1 MLEESQAHP
10 DAGGRLAFLPPPLDP
25 VVSRV
30 LPDQHLEVVGTLP
43 GLDLQRTRT
52 TPQDT
57 PMGSHRAYVS
67 KAVSGMQDVSAPAS
81 WVAGMAL
88 GIGKSCHSES
98 SPLEKGCSRTSRHQC
113 SQSLSSSFPFLHKM
127 PSCGVFKHSAK

>member
-1 MLEESQAHP
+1 MGLLEESQAHP

-25 VVSRV
+25 AVSRV

-52 TPQDT
+52 TLQDT

-81 WVAGMAL
+81 WVAGMAQ
-88 GIGKSCHSES
+88 GIGKSCHSECPLS
-98 SPLEKGCSRTSRHQC
+98 REGLQQDKQTPVFPEALLLIPLSP
-113 SQSLSSSFPFLHKM
+113 
-127 PSCGVFKHSAK
+127 